1 MTDWTKIE
9 AAYIAGDMS
18 LRELAKRRKL
28 SYSTLSK
35 AAASGGWA
43 EKRKQFRAE
52 VANEALDAARER
64 GRARL
69 ETLMSG
75 TEQLLDAAVKALQDE
90 LQFQRY
96 VVTEGLG
103 EGVSETEE
111 KTFEKR
117 DTRAMKDMAA
127 VITSLSG
134 LLRDFYGINTPAQ
147 ELGQQLARERLRLE
161 QKRTEAAVRHEKAAT
176 ANPKAATEKI
186 RAELRRAEEEQSESG
201 TVTVSFVGTD
211 GAEE

>member
-9 AAYIAGDMS
+9 AQYIAGDMS
-18 LRELAKRRKL
+18 LRELAKRKKI

-35 AAASGGWA
+35 AAAAGGWA

-52 VANEALDAARER
+52 VASSALDAARER

-75 TEQLLDAAVKALQDE
+75 TEQLLDSAVAALADE
-90 LQFQRY
+90 MQFQRY
-96 VVTEGLG
+96 VVTEGCG
-103 EGVSETEE
+103 EGMSETTER
-111 KTFEKR
+111 TFEKR

-127 VITSLSG
+127 VITSLAG

-147 ELGQQLARERLRLE
+147 ELGQKLAKERLRKLRLE
-161 QKRTEAAVRHEKAAT
+161 GDEIRRRQKAEDAGGGTIEVR
-176 ANPKAATEKI
+176 
-186 RAELRRAEEEQSESG
+186 
-201 TVTVSFVGTD
+201 FVDTD
-211 GAEE
+211 GAEA